1 MVTEVWDRVL
11 TTLRQRDTRAHTL
24 FAQCQPYS
32 LEGTVLHLAFSAD
45 LPREKAARPET
56 VARLQGVLAELLG
69 QSVGI
74 RCVLAHADPSR
85 AGLRVVDGGM
95 VDIATREM
103 GAQAIDL
110 P

>member
-1 MVTEVWDRVL
+1 MWDQIL
-11 TTLRQRDTRAHTL
+11 ATLRQRDTRAHTL
-24 FAQCQPYS
+24 FAQAQPYS
-32 LEGTVLHLAFSAD
+32 LDGELLHLAFSAD

-56 VARLQGVLAELLG
+56 VARLQGVLAEVLG
-69 QSVGI
+69 QTVGI
-74 RCVLAHADPSR
+74 RCVLAHADPGRS
-85 AGLRVVDGGM
+85 GLRVVDGGM